1 MTDALDNAGTLSRLP
16 SGEVELRFERRLD
29 HPLEKV
35 WAAISI
41 PERIGDWFC
50 EMSFAPTAGAPIDQT
65 FHHAGGL
72 KGTGEVLRFEPP
84 HLFEWRWHGNGKDE
98 HDSVVSWRLEPDGEG
113 TRIILTHRTPDAAQ
127 AKNYGHG
134 WHVHLDG
141 LEKALVGGRFEYP
154 PPNNDAVTAHYEA
167 AFA

>member
-1 MTDALDNAGTLSRLP
+1 MTDTLANAGTLSRLP
-16 SGEVELRFERRLD
+16 SGEVELRFERRLA

-50 EMSFAPTAGAPIDQT
+50 EMNFEARPGATIDQT

-72 KGTGEVLRFEPP
+72 KATGEVLRFEPP
-84 HLFEWRWHGNGKDE
+84 HLFEWLWRGGENE
-98 HDSVVSWRLEPDGEG
+98 RDSVVTWRLEPDGDG
-113 TRIILTHRTPDAAQ
+113 TRIILTHRTPDAHE

-154 PPNNDAVTAHYEA
+154 PANNDAVTAHYNR
-167 AFA
+167 AFG